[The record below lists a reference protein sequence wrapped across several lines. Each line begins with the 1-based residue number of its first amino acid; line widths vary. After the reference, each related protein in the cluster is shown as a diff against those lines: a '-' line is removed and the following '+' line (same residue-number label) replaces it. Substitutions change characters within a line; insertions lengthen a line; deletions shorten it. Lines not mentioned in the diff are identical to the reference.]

1 MCFRTPAATAALSV
15 VTPFHSPVLLSH
27 CVRSYLWER
36 MYGAHGG
43 IAIDDELYC
52 RLDVWREAG
61 INYRTSRWVVDAADA
76 SAFKGFLA
84 GRRRRRTHGD
94 RQHGCRTEADNHKQK
109 PQRYGKPS
117 PAAG

>member
-15 VTPFHSPVLLSH
+15 ATRFHWPALLSH

-36 MYGAHGG
+36 MYGAHG
-43 IAIDDELYC
+43 IAIEDEPYC

-61 INYRTSRWVVDAADA
+61 INYRTSRWIVDAADA
-76 SAFKGFLA
+76 SAFEGFLP

-94 RQHGCRTEADNHKQK
+94 RQHGCQTQSDNHKQK
-109 PQRYGKPS
+109 AQRYGKRS
-117 PAAG
+117 PAA